1 MLLDNLGLRGV
12 WEKQQ
17 LYIFGFGSCLKYDN
31 SCSIEDSIITQHS
44 KYIYR
49 EYIPGCILEI
59 SHW

>member
-44 KYIYR
+44 KYIY
-49 EYIPGCILEI
+49 I
-59 SHW
+59 